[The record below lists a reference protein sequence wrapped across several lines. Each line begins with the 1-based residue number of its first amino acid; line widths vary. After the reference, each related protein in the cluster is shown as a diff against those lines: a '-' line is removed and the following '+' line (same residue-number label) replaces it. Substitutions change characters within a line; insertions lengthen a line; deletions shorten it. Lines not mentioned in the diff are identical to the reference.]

1 MATFVYKCKA
11 CGKEF
16 AGGRKLG
23 GHYREYPAHRPAGSS
38 KGSQA
43 PGGAGASGRIY
54 GRRLSATDHIQAA
67 IDKLAVE
74 INAKR
79 QLLADV
85 ETIKADITALEN
97 QRIALQKMTAPANP
111 APGA

>member
-23 GHYREYPAHRPAGSS
+23 DHYGEFPDHRPPGSS
-38 KGSQA
+38 KGGQA
-43 PGGAGASGRIY
+43 SGGAGGPVRTY
-54 GRRLSATDHIQAA
+54 GRTMSAAAHIQAA
-67 IDKLAVE
+67 IEKLAVE

-79 QLLADV
+79 QLLVDV
-85 ETIKADITALEN
+85 EKIKADITALEN
-97 QRIALQKMTAPANP
+97 QRIALQKMMAAANP
-111 APGA
+111 APSA